1 MKIMAREFS
10 DIFANDPLGLLDTA
24 PRRRLST
31 RDDDNRLVDGF
42 AEITN
47 FFETNNR
54 EPSEN
59 GDLKEFLL
67 FSRLIG
73 IRSNP
78 AKVSKLLQFDF
89 YNLLDEARTT
99 SIPLEDLV
107 QDDPLGILLSD
118 DEDQSIFSLKH
129 VKPSSR
135 LDPEY
140 VAHRQ
145 ICKDFDD
152 YRAALNLVAE
162 DLAEKRR
169 KQIEFHDTEVVPGRF
184 YVLNGV
190 LMYLE
195 KMKVD
200 VKTSDFSSGSRKR
213 LDGRTRCIFDNGTE
227 STMLMRSLVK
237 ALNRPHE
244 GYLVSEVL
252 DEPYESPAV
261 NSDDIQSGYI
271 YVLGSRGTDESIRSF
286 KNLHK
291 IGFSTGDVTKRISN
305 AENEPTY
312 LMAPVILL
320 RSVRCFNVDPHRIE
334 GDLHSFFSEVNIAFE
349 IRDASGCIYHP
360 KEWFD
365 VSLDIIDEAL
375 ELLHSGTIDRYKYD
389 SNIKAIVLRS

>member
-1 MKIMAREFS
+1 MARDFS
-10 DIFANDPLGLLDTA
+10 DIFADDPLGLLDTA
-24 PRRRLST
+24 PKRRSST
-31 RDDDNRLVDGF
+31 RDDYNRLVDGF
-42 AEITN
+42 AEITA
-47 FFETNNR
+47 FYETHNR
-54 EPSEN
+54 EPN
-59 GDLKEFLL
+59 KDGDLKEFLL
-67 FSRLIG
+67 YSRLMG

-78 AKVSKLLQFDF
+78 GKVSELLQFDF
-89 YNLLDEARTT
+89 YNMLDEARTA

-135 LDPEY
+135 LDPDY
-140 VAHRQ
+140 VAHRK
-145 ICKDFDD
+145 ICRDFDT
-152 YRAALNLVAE
+152 YKKTLNLVAR
-162 DLAEKRR
+162 DLAEKTR
-169 KQIEFHDTEVVPGRF
+169 KLIEFHDTEVVPGRF

-195 KMKVD
+195 EMKVD

-244 GYLVSEVL
+244 GYLVSDVL
-252 DEPYESPAV
+252 DKPYVTPV
-261 NSDDIQSGYI
+261 VDSDDIQSGYI
-271 YVLGSRGTDESIRSF
+271 YVLASRGTDESIRSF
-286 KNLHK
+286 ENLHK
-291 IGFSTGDVTKRISN
+291 IGFSTGDVTKRIRN

-312 LMAPVILL
+312 LMAPVVLL

-334 GDLHSFFSEVNIAFE
+334 EDLHSFFSEVNIAFE
-349 IRDASGCIYHP
+349 IRDAAGSVFHP

-365 VSLDIIDEAL
+365 VSLDVIDEAL
-375 ELLHSGTIDRYKYD
+375 ELLQNGTIDRYKYD
-389 SNIKAIVLRS
+389 STLKAIVLKS